1 MVGRGG
7 AVPERLGGSGGGRE
21 VRAPGRYFVNDVES
35 NWLRGSVSHTRVRS
49 PPGARR
55 KNSSNMPTIDDHV
68 HDAPS
73 ADARWGASLPS
84 VWIMVNAARSR
95 AKPRDGVKREKP
107 A

>member
-1 MVGRGG
+1 MGAAEPFLRDSEDRRAGERCGR
-7 AVPERLGGSGGGRE
+7 R
-21 VRAPGRYFVNDVES
+21 GRYFVIDVES
-35 NWLRGSVSHTRVRS
+35 NWLYERLCVRHARQV

-95 AKPRDGVKREKP
+95 ATV
-107 A
+107 

>member
-21 VRAPGRYFVNDVES
+21 VRAPGRYFVIDVES
-35 NWLRGSVSHTRVRS
+35 NWLYERLCVRHARQV

-95 AKPRDGVKREKP
+95 ATV
-107 A
+107 